1 MHFTNFAILLGSGGS
16 SCSQDD
22 PTNTVIMWLSMASLI
37 IAIVAVFVALVTL
50 EMYVRINR
58 NRKTEVRTQIEEI
71 KM

>member
-1 MHFTNFAILLGSGGS
+1 
-16 SCSQDD
+16 
-22 PTNTVIMWLSMASLI
+22 MASLI